1 MQQARKAHPTGGY
14 AELPTPV
21 RQVQLSAVPT
31 IPGGPRAR
39 GTRSGTGGATGRRDG
54 DAGGA
59 NLNPRASV
67 IMIGGRDSFQTMS
80 PDGNGRPVSIRV
92 PSSNGHG
99 VVVPNLPPNASPSAS
114 VFGSSPTERERDR
127 SGMRSPD
134 ARSSYRSLE
143 SGSVYS
149 GRESVR
155 ESLRERESMY
165 GVRGSSVPG
174 HGGNLDQ
181 LADVLPHVDRAVLA
195 GYLERTGGHE
205 IDAISA
211 YLEDEKRA
219 NVANPATGAASVGR
233 YI

>member
-1 MQQARKAHPTGGY
+1 
-14 AELPTPV
+14 
-21 RQVQLSAVPT
+21 
-31 IPGGPRAR
+31 
-39 GTRSGTGGATGRRDG
+39 
-54 DAGGA
+54 
-59 NLNPRASV
+59 
-67 IMIGGRDSFQTMS
+67 MIGGRDSFQTMS

-99 VVVPNLPPNASPSAS
+99 VVVPNLPPNVSPSTS

-127 SGMRSPD
+127 SGMKSPD
-134 ARSSYRSLE
+134 ARSSYRSAE
-143 SGSVYS
+143 GGSVYS
-149 GRESVR
+149 GRESMR
-155 ESLRERESMY
+155 ESLRERESVY

-181 LADVLPHVDRAVLA
+181 LVDVLPHVDRAVLA
-195 GYLERTGGHE
+195 GYLERAGGHE

-219 NVANPATGAASVGR
+219 NTANPQMSVASMGR